1 MSPFVKICGLANEG
15 DTRETHA
22 LAPDALG
29 FVFWP
34 RSPRAVTA
42 EQVAAWTRDLPSGP
56 LKVGVFVD
64 QSRDEVRRIFDVAG
78 LDLVQ
83 LHGAEDAEYILNL
96 GLPVWKAIHLDRG
109 QPDPHAPVRAVLL
122 DSGTVDMPGGS
133 GKRVDV
139 ARARAYV
146 LASPLPVL
154 LAGGLKADTVAEA
167 VRTVKPWGVDVS
179 SGVERSPGLKDM
191 AAVRAFIPNARAAGV
206 EPEKDLP

>member
-1 MSPFVKICGLANEG
+1 MPIFVKICGLANER
-15 DTRETHA
+15 DVRDTHA

-42 EQVAAWTRDLPSGP
+42 EQVAAWTRDLPSGS

-64 QSRDEVRRIFDVAG
+64 QPPEEVRRAYAGAG
-78 LDLVQ
+78 LDIVQ
-83 LHGAEDAEYILNL
+83 LHGAEDASYIEAL
-96 GLPVWKAIHLDRG
+96 GLPVWKAVHLDRG
-109 QPDPHAPVRAVLL
+109 LPDPRPPVRAVLV
-122 DSGTVDMPGGS
+122 DSGTVDQPGGS

-139 ARARAYV
+139 ARARDYV
-146 LASPLPVL
+146 DASVLPVL

-179 SGVERSPGLKDM
+179 SGVERSPGVKDM
-191 AAVRAFIPNARAAGV
+191 AAVRAFILNARAVGG
-206 EPEKDLP
+206 EPEKVFP